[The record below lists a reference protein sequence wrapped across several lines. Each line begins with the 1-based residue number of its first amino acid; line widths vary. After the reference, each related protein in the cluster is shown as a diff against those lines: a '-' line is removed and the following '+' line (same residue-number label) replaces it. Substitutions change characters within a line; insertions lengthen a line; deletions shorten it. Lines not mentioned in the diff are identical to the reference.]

1 MGNISNKIKL
11 FHHK

>member
-11 FHHK
+11 FHLK